1 MALLF
6 YTRPVVLNREQH
18 RRLRVLQDEARY
30 GFARRIN
37 SVPVVGSEFAA
48 CAVHYPIVFVGKDA
62 GAMMPAALL
71 GVRDSENLFVDAQG
85 RWEVDYV
92 PAFVRRYPFV
102 LAETDGEDADERYN
116 VCFDEAFDGLGESED
131 GVRLFEDDGE
141 PAPFLLGA
149 LDFLREYQT
158 QAEATGTFMTQLVE
172 LDLLVERH
180 LEVQR
185 SDGERLNLNGFHVI
199 DDERLQA
206 LDDAQIVSLFRSG
219 ALAWIEAHRL
229 SLARVGELSARL
241 ERGEDE
247 PSPVGVEP
255 ESGLEP
261 ESIA

>member
-6 YTRPVVLNREQH
+6 YERPVVLNKERH
-18 RRLRVLQDEARY
+18 RDLRLLQGEARY
-30 GFARRIN
+30 GFARQTN
-37 SVPVVGSEFAA
+37 SVPVVGPEFAA
-48 CAVHYPIVFVGKDA
+48 CAGHYPIVFVGQQA
-62 GAMMPAALL
+62 GALMPAALL
-71 GVRDSENLFVDAQG
+71 GVRDSENLFVDEAG
-85 RWEVDYV
+85 RWEAGYV

-102 LAETDGEDADERYN
+102 LAETGLEETGERFN

-131 GVRLFEDDGE
+131 GVRLFTEDGE
-141 PAPFLLGA
+141 PEEFLRGA
-149 LDFLREYQT
+149 LDFLREYQA
-158 QAEATGTFMTQLVE
+158 QAEVTGTFMTQLAE

-185 SDGERLNLNGFHVI
+185 PDGERLNLNGFHVI

-241 ERGEDE
+241 DRGGDTPPPDE
-247 PSPVGVEP
+247 AEP